1 MRSLLL
7 VVAVVP
13 SALGAQT
20 LTEIPAGTTAL
31 LQAVSTPNANVVW
44 ISGHRGAVLRSI
56 DGGQTFALRSVA
68 DAATLQFRDI
78 AALDADTAWILS
90 AGNGDQSR
98 IYRTGDGGTTWA
110 LQFTNPDSA
119 AFYDCLT
126 FFDSRTGV
134 AFSDAAGGRTLI
146 LRTTDGGTTWTHLPA
161 EAVPAPLDGEG
172 AFAASGGCVT
182 SVGEHH
188 GWIATGGP
196 GARLFR
202 TVDAGATWTVHETP
216 FVRSASAGMT
226 AAAFRDPVHGIA
238 VAGRIDQMNA
248 DTAAAAVGITGDG
261 GRTWQLV
268 TRPPR
273 AGAPFGVTWV
283 GERALVVGPGGL
295 FLTTDLGASWTTL
308 DSRSFWSVGAH
319 GSTAWAA
326 GPEGRIVRLEWQE

>member
-7 VVAVVP
+7 VIALGP
-13 SALGAQT
+13 SALAAQT
-20 LTEIPAGTTAL
+20 LTEVPSGTTAL
-31 LQAVSTPNANVVW
+31 LQAVSAPGAHAVW
-44 ISGHRGAVLRSI
+44 ISGHRGAVLRST
-56 DGGQTFALRSVA
+56 DGGTSFTLREVPE
-68 DAATLQFRDI
+68 AARLQFRDI

-110 LQFTNPDSA
+110 LQFTNPDST

-146 LRTTDGGTTWTHLPA
+146 LRTTDGGATWAHLPA
-161 EAVPAPLDGEG
+161 DAVPAPLEGEG

-182 SVGEHH
+182 SVGAQH

-202 TVDAGATWTVHETP
+202 TTDAGATWTVHETP
-216 FVRSASAGMT
+216 FVHSASGGMT
-226 AAAFRDPVHGIA
+226 AAAFRDPAHGIA

-248 DTAAAAVGITGDG
+248 DTAAAAVGITTDG
-261 GRTWQLV
+261 GLTWQLT

-308 DSRSFWSVGAH
+308 DSRAFWSVGAE
-319 GSTAWAA
+319 GNSAWAV
-326 GPEGRIVRLEWQE
+326 GPEGRIVRLDWHD

>member
-7 VVAVVP
+7 VVALVP
-13 SALGAQT
+13 PTLAGQT
-20 LTEIPAGTTAL
+20 ITEISSGTNAL
-31 LQAVSTPNANVVW
+31 LQAVSAPSAAVVW
-44 ISGHRGAVLRSI
+44 VSGHRGAVLRST
-56 DGGQTFALRSVA
+56 DGGRSFVLRPVLEA
-68 DAATLQFRDI
+68 GRLQFRDI

-90 AGNGDQSR
+90 AGNGEQSR
-98 IYRTGDGGTTWA
+98 IYRTDDGGATWA

-134 AFSDAAGGRTLI
+134 AFSDAVGGHTLI
-146 LRTTDGGTTWTHLPA
+146 LRTTDGGTTWTHLSA
-161 EAVPAPLDGEG
+161 DAVPAPLEGEG

-182 SVGEHH
+182 SVGKHH

-202 TVDAGATWTVHETP
+202 TEDAGATWTVHATP
-216 FVRSASAGMT
+216 LVRGASGGMT
-226 AAAFRDPVHGIA
+226 AAAFRDPARGIA

-248 DTAAAAVGITGDG
+248 DTAAAAVGISDDG
-261 GRTWQLV
+261 GRSWRLV

-273 AGAPFGVTWV
+273 AGAPFGVAWV
-283 GERALVVGPGGL
+283 GERVLVVGPGGL
-295 FLTTDLGASWTTL
+295 FLTDDLGSTWTTL
-308 DSRSFWSVGAH
+308 DQRAFWSVGSY
-319 GSTAWAA
+319 GSTAWAV